1 LTKKEKIT
9 LKSEGLIPKSYE
21 LETSKKDKNG
31 VEILCLLA
39 CVLVI
44 DRKIVKMQCRES
56 QARIPRKKSQGVR
69 TDQNKKK
76 ENTTSYHLL
85 FLNLFPT

>member
-1 LTKKEKIT
+1 MKVGVFIEAHC
-9 LKSEGLIPKSYE
+9 
-21 LETSKKDKNG
+21 SKNKNG

-85 FLNLFPT
+85 FLNLFPTLYIYFPESF